1 MREKID
7 YYFSLISPWAYL
19 GHATFMELAA
29 TNGLDVTFKPIFLQ
43 SVFDETGG
51 LVLAKRHPARQ
62 NYRWFELQRWRDKR
76 ALPLTLKPRYFPC
89 DPRLADK
96 TAIALITA
104 GHDPDAFIRA
114 AFSAVWAE
122 DRNIADPAVLA
133 DMSAKLQKD
142 GTINLEDLK
151 GLSEEDMKASVAAL
165 NLKPVQFNKLF
176 KAVSNL

>member
-122 DRNIADPAVLA
+122 DRNIADPAVVAEMLA
-133 DMSAKLQKD
+133 EM
-142 GTINLEDLK
+142 LERA
-151 GLSEEDMKASVAAL
+151 GYR
-165 NLKPVQFNKLF
+165 
-176 KAVSNL
+176 